1 MHALFVYAHPEP
13 TSFTAALKD
22 AGVDALKTSGHTI
35 EVSDLYTEGFN
46 PVAGRHDFIGVAD
59 AARFHYQTEQSRA
72 HEANAFAADIARE
85 QRRFLAADLIVW
97 LYPIWWGGMPA
108 IMKGW
113 FDRVLAYDFAYA
125 DGRRFDTGFFPE
137 KRGLLCL
144 STGGTTQRFSADG
157 VFGDIHTV
165 LWPAQRL
172 MIEYLGMDALEP
184 FVAYASPRVD
194 AETRKAYLQ
203 QWHERLRAIADETER
218 GKLDKT
224 ARTA

>member
-1 MHALFVYAHPEP
+1 
-13 TSFTAALKD
+13 
-22 AGVDALKTSGHTI
+22 
-35 EVSDLYTEGFN
+35 
-46 PVAGRHDFIGVAD
+46 
-59 AARFHYQTEQSRA
+59 
-72 HEANAFAADIARE
+72 
-85 QRRFLAADLIVW
+85 
-97 LYPIWWGGMPA
+97 
-108 IMKGW
+108 
-113 FDRVLAYDFAYA
+113 VLAYGFAYA

-194 AETRKAYLQ
+194 ADTREAYLQ
-203 QWHERLRAIADETER
+203 QWRERLRAIADEPMR
-218 GKLDKT
+218 RRPG
-224 ARTA
+224 AAVRIA